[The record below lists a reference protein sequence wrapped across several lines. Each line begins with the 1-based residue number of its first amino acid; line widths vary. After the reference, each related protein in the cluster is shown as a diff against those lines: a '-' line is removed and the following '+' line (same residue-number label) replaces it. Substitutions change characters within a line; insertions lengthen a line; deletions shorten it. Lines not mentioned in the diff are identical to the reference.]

1 MNKPSWLFWVIS
13 VVALLWGAFGVFDF
27 YMTTT
32 GNEKYL
38 KDFPPEMIGW
48 IKGFPMWRTFLWGLG
63 VFAGLAG
70 PILML
75 RRMRVA
81 ATLLW
86 TCVAAMLIGFVGHD
100 LLMANGVKY
109 YGQEGMIASIVIVGI
124 SIAFALYA
132 SHAKKK
138 GYLS

>member
-1 MNKPSWLFWVIS
+1 MIKPSWLFWTIS
-13 VVALLWGAFGVFDF
+13 VLALLWGAFGVFDF
-27 YMTTT
+27 YMTLT

-48 IKGFPMWRTFLWGLG
+48 IQGFPAWRIFLWGLG
-63 VFAGLAG
+63 VFTALAG

-75 RRMRVA
+75 RRMSA
-81 ATLLW
+81 AVLVLWIGIAALL
-86 TCVAAMLIGFVGHD
+86 VGFVGHD
-100 LLMANGVKY
+100 LLMADGVKY
-109 YGQEGMIASIVIVGI
+109 YGQAGMIGSIIIVTI
-124 SIAFALYA
+124 SLAIALYA